1 MGDWV
6 FYGGH
11 ENSHKNSH
19 ENSHRKMQIKFSE
32 KISQSILSQKAG
44 ESDKLLGASTS
55 PVRV

>member
-19 ENSHRKMQIKFSE
+19 ENSHRKNANE

-55 PVRV
+55 SMRV